1 MNAIMKFT
9 RQSAEKKIIKKWKR
23 KFKVNAIEKMNPEW
37 KNLYFEIFSTPAP
50 ATSAG

>member
-1 MNAIMKFT
+1 M
-9 RQSAEKKIIKKWKR
+9 E

-37 KNLYFEIFSTPAP
+37 KGLYFEIFSTPDP